1 METTSTLQTIL
12 DSISSVFTAVLGH
25 ISTIGNTIMETP
37 LLLFSF
43 VLAIVI
49 SLIFMAKRF
58 FRR

>member
-1 METTSTLQTIL
+1 MESTNTLQTIL
-12 DSISSVFTAVLGH
+12 DAINSIFTSLLGH
-25 ISTIGNTIMETP
+25 IAEIGNTIMETP

-43 VLAIVI
+43 VFGLVV